1 MRAGAASSLDLTFGT
16 HSAFLYD
23 IHGGHAMEGSSPSS
37 PMAQNF
43 APNQLTHDATS
54 TKIMWR
60 VFGPLRLETRELPKD
75 WETGGILKLCSFLG
89 LLLFLNSCMQSM
101 IVQWF
106 VLWWLSSRADFRRPA
121 LCSFS
126 PRLCAKLNFNPYFD
140 KNSLR
145 SPYQLNNHF
154 IRHWMCF
161 IVQMWVWLKWS
172 CDIISHDA
180 PLKQLAWQEK
190 HQVFA
195 VPCRCFLKLLLFTD
209 VFSYTGN

>member
-1 MRAGAASSLDLTFGT
+1 MWEQVLLPPLTSLLGL
-16 HSAFLYD
+16 SPCILYD
-23 IHGGHAMEGSSPSS
+23 IHGGHVMEGSSPSS

-54 TKIMWR
+54 TKIMWC
-60 VFGPLRLETRELPKD
+60 VFGPLRLETRELPRD
-75 WETGGILKLCSFLG
+75 WEKGGVLKLCSFVGL

-106 VLWWLSSRADFRRPA
+106 ILWPLEDLRSVPSPPDFVP
-121 LCSFS
+121 
-126 PRLCAKLNFNPYFD
+126 KLNFIPYFD

-145 SPYQLNNHF
+145 STYQLNNQF
-154 IRHWMCF
+154 IRHWICF
-161 IVQMWVWLKWS
+161 IVEMWVWLMWS

-209 VFSYTGN
+209 VFSYTVN